1 MWVTELCDHDLKD
14 TFLYLLLQEVWLLG
28 FLDYADRPVKVP
40 RIYRRVRG
48 GEKFGTQEGQEKSQG
63 AMERNFSGGPVAGGP
78 VAGGPVAGGPVA
90 GSLLPGQGPGCHPW
104 SGN

>member
-28 FLDYADRPVKVP
+28 FLDYSDRLVKVP

-63 AMERNFSGGPVAGGP
+63 AMGRNFPGGPVAWLIAPRTGGP
-78 VAGGPVAGGPVA
+78 
-90 GSLLPGQGPGCHPW
+90 GSIPGQGTRSHRPQPRLGTAR
-104 SGN
+104 